1 MQYNPLGKTDLRVS
15 RLCLG
20 CMTFGEPDRGNHA
33 WTLPEESSRPII
45 KRALEGGINFFDTAN
60 SYSDGSSEEIVGRA
74 LRDFARREDVVVA
87 TKVFHRVGDLPE
99 GLSRA
104 QILRSIDDSLRRLG
118 MDYVDI
124 LQIHRWDYNTPIEET
139 LEALNDVVKAGKARY
154 IGASSMHSSQFAQ
167 ALELQK
173 QHGWAQFVSMQDH
186 YNLIYREEEREMLP
200 LCYQEGVAVI
210 PWSPL
215 ARGRLTRPWG
225 ETTARLVS
233 DEVGKNLYKESDEND
248 AQIAERLTG
257 VSEELGAT
265 RAQVALAWLLSKPGI
280 KRALEGGINFFDT
293 ANSYSDGSSEEI
305 VGRALRDFARREDVV
320 VATKV
325 FHRVGDLPEGL
336 SRAQILRSIDDSL
349 RRLGMDYVDI
359 LQIHRWDYNTP
370 IEETLE
376 ALNDVVKA
384 GKARYIGASSMH
396 SSQFAQA
403 LELQKQ
409 HGWAQFVSMQDHYNL
424 IYREEEREML
434 PLCYQEGVAVIPWS
448 PLARG
453 RLTRPWGETTARLVS
468 DEVGKNLYKESDE
481 NDAQIAERLT
491 GVSEELGATRAQVAL
506 AWLLSKPGIAAPIIG
521 TSREEQLD
529 ELLNAVDITLKPE
542 QIAELETPYK
552 PHPVVGFK

>member
-1 MQYNPLGKTDLRVS
+1 MQYNTLGKTDLRVS

-60 SYSDGSSEEIVGRA
+60 SYSAGSSEEIVGRA
-74 LRDFARREDVVVA
+74 LRDFARREEVVVA

-154 IGASSMHSSQFAQ
+154 IGASSMHAAQFAQ
-167 ALELQK
+167 ALALQK

-200 LCYQEGVAVI
+200 LCYHEGIAVI

-225 ETTARLVS
+225 ETTARSVS
-233 DEVGKNLYKESDEND
+233 DEFGKTLYSESDEND
-248 AQIAERLTG
+248 ARIAERLTG
-257 VSEELGAT
+257 VSE
-265 RAQVALAWLLSKPGI
+265 
-280 KRALEGGINFFDT
+280 D
-293 ANSYSDGSSEEI
+293 
-305 VGRALRDFARREDVV
+305 
-320 VATKV
+320 
-325 FHRVGDLPEGL
+325 
-336 SRAQILRSIDDSL
+336 
-349 RRLGMDYVDI
+349 
-359 LQIHRWDYNTP
+359 
-370 IEETLE
+370 
-376 ALNDVVKA
+376 
-384 GKARYIGASSMH
+384 
-396 SSQFAQA
+396 
-403 LELQKQ
+403 
-409 HGWAQFVSMQDHYNL
+409 
-424 IYREEEREML
+424 
-434 PLCYQEGVAVIPWS
+434 
-448 PLARG
+448 
-453 RLTRPWGETTARLVS
+453 
-468 DEVGKNLYKESDE
+468 
-481 NDAQIAERLT
+481 
-491 GVSEELGATRAQVAL
+491 LGATRAQVAL

-529 ELLNAVDITLKPE
+529 ELLGAVDLTLKPE

-552 PHPVVGFK
+552 QHPVVGFK